1 VAFDEESRYTVHH
14 HLVCNIC
21 TKHIKALKMQSQ
33 KIPQNSNPQE
43 DLYARRPGPPEL
55 LLLLLLLE
63 NLRSDSE
70 YRGGTS
76 AQCSRLE
83 DCRSA
88 ARFQL
93 NLKVAVSLIQ

>member
-33 KIPQNSNPQE
+33 KIHQNSNPQE
-43 DLYARRPGPPEL
+43 DLYARRPGSPE
-55 LLLLLLLE
+55 LLLLLE

>member
-21 TKHIKALKMQSQ
+21 TKHIKALKMQQQ
-33 KIPQNSNPQE
+33 KIHQNSNPQE

-55 LLLLLLLE
+55 LLVE

-70 YRGGTS
+70 YRGATS